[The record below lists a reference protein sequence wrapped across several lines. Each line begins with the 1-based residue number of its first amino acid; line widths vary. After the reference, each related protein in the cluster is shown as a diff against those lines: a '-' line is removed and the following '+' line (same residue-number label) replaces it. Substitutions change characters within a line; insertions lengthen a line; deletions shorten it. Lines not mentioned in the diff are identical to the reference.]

1 MSAAAPRSPLP
12 SGPSGIRFGQV
23 WESPDEVIGSM
34 RYLVVSSDAYNT
46 AFGDRRIIAV
56 EVDSRAVFHGAYRE
70 PIVDAGT
77 AHLDRLTWVTRRQL
91 TELVAE
97 LHPDRHAPVASI
109 IRELIGNI

>member
-1 MSAAAPRSPLP
+1 MTTPHSALP
-12 SGPSGIRFGQV
+12 PTLPEIRFGQV

-34 RYLVVSSDAYNT
+34 RYLVVSSNAYNT

-56 EVDSRAVFHGAYRE
+56 EVDSRAVYHGAYRE

-77 AHLDRLTWVTRRQL
+77 AHLDRLAWVTRRQL

-97 LHPDRHAPVASI
+97 LHPDRHTAVTSI
-109 IRELIGNI
+109 IRELIGNA